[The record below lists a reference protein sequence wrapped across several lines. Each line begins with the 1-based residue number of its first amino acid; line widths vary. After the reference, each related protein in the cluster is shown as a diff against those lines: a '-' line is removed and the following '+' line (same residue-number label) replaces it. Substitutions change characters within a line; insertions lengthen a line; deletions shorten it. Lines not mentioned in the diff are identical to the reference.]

1 MSEWK
6 GMIDKMTIQ
15 DKFETICG
23 SFAIENMDL
32 TEQDKERVK
41 SILNGE
47 HDADY
52 YITQLDQKYGLARNA

>member
-1 MSEWK
+1 MAEWK

-47 HDADY
+47 HA
-52 YITQLDQKYGLARNA
+52 N

>member
-1 MSEWK
+1 LRQSADLLQLKIW
-6 GMIDKMTIQ
+6 I
-15 DKFETICG
+15 
-23 SFAIENMDL
+23 L